1 MGKLFLLLIPIIS
14 KGFITKKTINNIS
27 LFKNNYFKLSLLIS
41 SGLFMLHTNILYGRY
56 TINPQFVYQTSNQIS
71 NFVESSSSLINFFS
85 VNIINIFKI
94 FFTQEFGIFWFS
106 RFFFFLFCINI

>member
-1 MGKLFLLLIPIIS
+1 
-14 KGFITKKTINNIS
+14 
-27 LFKNNYFKLSLLIS
+27 
-41 SGLFMLHTNILYGRY
+41 MLHTNILYGRY

-94 FFTQEFGIFWFS
+94 FLHKNLGFFGFL
-106 RFFFFLFCINI
+106 RFFFFLYLY